1 MENIEK
7 KIDDMMAERLMILI
21 QENTRRIKN
30 INIRYTT
37 SNRKNSL
44 ECVEAGYESYNRL
57 LRGLSRDLVTI
68 EKKVREK
75 FAEPLKKERKI
86 MALSY
91 INTEADLILKNIEEK
106 FNAEYKKLDQE
117 EIFLK
122 RFAESQKKFK
132 ENLDAYATKF
142 LDPLFE
148 NSTQGPKYKPVE
160 LSEIY
165 GIDKSF
171 MVEMNFI
178 APLQTI
184 SSVFDGLKE
193 KPATQIHY
201 DTIKHFIREMVKEL
215 LYTPEEKAESFEERK
230 ARKRFIAKESIL
242 ISELLLTIQV
252 LAEQLPV
259 PFDQRN
265 KVMTEKIWER
275 FQKTL
280 NDKKDTEKYLSGLRS
295 FYDFIQNDEG

>member
-1 MENIEK
+1 
-7 KIDDMMAERLMILI
+7 
-21 QENTRRIKN
+21 
-30 INIRYTT
+30 
-37 SNRKNSL
+37 
-44 ECVEAGYESYNRL
+44 
-57 LRGLSRDLVTI
+57 
-68 EKKVREK
+68 
-75 FAEPLKKERKI
+75 

-117 EIFLK
+117 ELFLK